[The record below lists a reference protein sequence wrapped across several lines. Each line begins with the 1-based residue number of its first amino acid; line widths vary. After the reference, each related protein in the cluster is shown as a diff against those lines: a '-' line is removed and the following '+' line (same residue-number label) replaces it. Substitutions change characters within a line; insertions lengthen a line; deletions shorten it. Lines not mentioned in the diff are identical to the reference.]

1 MNNEKKIVATKNI
14 LDAYLE
20 KLCPYCRT
28 PTIEYVDKKGVRVMS
43 CENHDSILII
53 DLEDYM
59 NAINNVINYSV
70 SLEEPN
76 KFKDIMGFLDGS

>member
-1 MNNEKKIVATKNI
+1 
-14 LDAYLE
+14 
-20 KLCPYCRT
+20 
-28 PTIEYVDKKGVRVMS
+28 MS

-53 DLEDYM
+53 GLEDYM